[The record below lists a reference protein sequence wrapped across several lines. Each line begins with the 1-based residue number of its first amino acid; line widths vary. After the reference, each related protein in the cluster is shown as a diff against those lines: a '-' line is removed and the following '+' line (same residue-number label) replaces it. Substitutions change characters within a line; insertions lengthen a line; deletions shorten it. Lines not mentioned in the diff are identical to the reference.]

1 MFVIA
6 SRRRLAPV
14 FFAAALI
21 SGHASAQETDASEAA
36 AAEADPI
43 VAGIDYSGTGLLLDE
58 IHSGA
63 LHSDHP
69 MMSDG
74 THADCFQFEAT
85 EGESYSFTLR
95 SSDFDSYLL
104 IGVGYCQ
111 DVLLQHENDDF
122 EDDTTDSQIV
132 LTATYPF
139 YSVYVNTFE
148 PAATGDYTLHV
159 EQVDSAAAEAA
170 E

>member
-6 SRRRLAPV
+6 SRPCLAPV
-14 FFAAALI
+14 CFAAILMA
-21 SGHASAQETDASEAA
+21 GYASAQETDASEAA

-63 LHSDHP
+63 LNSDHP

-85 EGESYSFTLR
+85 EGASYSFTLR
-95 SSDFDSYLL
+95 STDFDSYLL

-148 PAATGDYTLHV
+148 PAATGDYTLQV
-159 EQVDSAAAEAA
+159 EQVDSTAAVAAE
-170 E
+170 